1 MRTICIISLLF
12 LIVISGRAQQTKRFT
27 PSKIQLEV
35 DYRHFFGQKE
45 TYKSSNLSHTDNL
58 KGNSLRL
65 SVLYTLTPLLQT
77 GIGCGLDRYESP
89 GSNTLPLFIAFR
101 YVPLSKF
108 TNPYIFTNIGYSF
121 KNANFDEGVL
131 WEAGIGY
138 KYMFKKHFGI
148 KLEAGYNLRT
158 FKYSKIN
165 PNYMDATRHSLLLGI
180 GIII

>member
-1 MRTICIISLLF
+1 MKTTCIISLLF
-12 LIVISGRAQQTKRFT
+12 LITISGRAQQTKRFT
-27 PSKIQLEV
+27 PSKVQVEV
-35 DYRHFFGQKE
+35 DYRHFFGLKE
-45 TYKSSNLSHTDNL
+45 TYKNSNFAYTDGL

-65 SVLYTLTPLLQT
+65 TVLYALTPHLQT
-77 GIGCGLDRYESP
+77 GIGCGLDRYDSP

-101 YVPLSKF
+101 YAPLSKT
-108 TNPYIFTNIGYSF
+108 TNPYLFTNIGYSF
-121 KNANFDEGVL
+121 KNDNFDEGVL

-158 FKYSKIN
+158 FRHSKIA